1 MLIQKKCKDQYSIC
15 TLEYY
20 EKANNLLE
28 QSVRRLNFL
37 YLRIILMG
45 KGKSNISQ
53 PEQSYWS

>member
-1 MLIQKKCKDQYSIC
+1 MLIQKKRKDQYSIC

-53 PEQSYWS
+53 PEQSY